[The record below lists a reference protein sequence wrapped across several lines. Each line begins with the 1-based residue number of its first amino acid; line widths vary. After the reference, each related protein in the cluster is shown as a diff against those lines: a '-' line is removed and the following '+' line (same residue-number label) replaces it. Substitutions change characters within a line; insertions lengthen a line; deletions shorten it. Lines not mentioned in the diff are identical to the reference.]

1 MALKRALHP
10 MPEFV
15 WQALVEANLADK
27 YLLRPPYQQNDYIG
41 WIVRGKREDT
51 RQKRL
56 QQMLDELAAGEKYM
70 GMNYH
75 AR

>member
-15 WQALVEANLADK
+15 WQALVEAKLADK

>member
-1 MALKRALHP
+1 

-15 WQALVEANLADK
+15 WQALVEANLVDK
-27 YLLRPPYQQNDYIG
+27 YRRRPPYQQNDYIG
-41 WIVRGKREDT
+41 WIVRGNREET

-56 QQMLDELAAGEKYM
+56 QQMLCELAAGEKYM
-70 GMNYH
+70 SMEYH